1 MPVPHWIAQ
10 KLSLVFNRDRISPA
24 SLLIF
29 LDLLYHIVEI
39 QVSFCQCP
47 DCWIRSLNKVIRAV
61 QQAHV
66 MTLLPVTS
74 STSKMHLG
82 QDTEWLSRRAT
93 ERVAL
98 IFMGKQYFILLWHL
112 FSYKVTFLKGCSYFA
127 CQKKTKTLVYF
138 IKRDISFI
146 QHLKEHWVA
155 SIQFA
160 LGSFGDFLY
169 FSIFIYKT
177 IFKKCWQSLIKSQC
191 YFSYKYWP
199 SSRL

>member
-66 MTLLPVTS
+66 MALLPVTS

-127 CQKKTKTLVYF
+127 CQKKPKHWYISLKEIFHLSGIWRNTELQVFSLLLVVLVISYTFQFSF
-138 IKRDISFI
+138 IKPF
-146 QHLKEHWVA
+146 LKNVDN
-155 SIQFA
+155 
-160 LGSFGDFLY
+160 L
-169 FSIFIYKT
+169 
-177 IFKKCWQSLIKSQC
+177 
-191 YFSYKYWP
+191 
-199 SSRL
+199 